1 MRGSVNRLIKPEYQH
16 YLGSFLLQVSVVV
29 GVTLIPFFTFQHL
42 GGRERGAALAYGVVS
57 LSLGGACILSA
68 PFVSALRN
76 GLVYCLVGSIG
87 FGIFYAAAMFA
98 KNITVFCLL
107 TGISMGFFA
116 LAWPAMQS
124 WLGAQRN
131 EVLRTKSFSGYNVA
145 IGLGLTVGPFIAGVT
160 YEMDYRLAFSVVLLL
175 SVVAACLLFTL
186 PHEKYYFDIPAAVD
200 AANAGGS
207 TCERK
212 DNRNEVY
219 LYCGWL
225 TNMLGWGLT
234 GAVRTV
240 YAGQVDRM
248 VHNGKLVLLSQALP
262 LHVFTTQS
270 DPTAAKLYSWMQ
282 TVLSLGYFL
291 AILAMSRTVRWQ
303 HRFGVVV
310 ACQALLGA
318 GIWVLSGSESLF
330 VILICH
336 VLMGAF
342 TGFGYLGSQCYSSS
356 TPQLKHRRIAL
367 NEGLSH
373 STGFALPLVFAQLG
387 TWYGM
392 TWAFRYTPLFLAAFV
407 VLQFLSLKYAKRKL
421 AAGVSSVQQILC

>member
-1 MRGSVNRLIKPEYQH
+1 MRGSVYRFIKPEYQH
-16 YLGSFLLQVSVVV
+16 YLGSFLLQASVVV

-42 GGRERGAALAYGVVS
+42 GGRERGASLAYGVVS

-68 PFVSALRN
+68 PFVSAVRN
-76 GLVYCLVGSIG
+76 GLVYCLVGSVG
-87 FGIFYAAAMFA
+87 FGVFFAAGMFA

-107 TGISMGFFA
+107 TGISMVFFA

-131 EVLRTKSFSGYNVA
+131 EILRTKSFSSYNMA
-145 IGLGLTVGPFIAGVT
+145 IGLGLTAGPFIAGVA
-160 YEMDYRLAFSVVLLL
+160 YEVDYRLAFLVVLLL
-175 SVVAACLLFTL
+175 GVLAAILLFTL
-186 PHEKYYFDIPAAVD
+186 PQEKHYFDIPAAVD
-200 AANAGGS
+200 VTNAGGS
-207 TCERK
+207 SCERK
-212 DNRNEVY
+212 DNSNEVY

-248 VHNGKLVLLSQALP
+248 VHGGKLVLLSTGLP
-262 LHVFTTQS
+262 LHVFTAQS
-270 DPTAAKLYSWMQ
+270 APTAATLYSWMQ
-282 TVLSLGYFL
+282 TVLSLGYFI
-291 AILAMSRTVRWQ
+291 AVLAMSRTVRWQ
-303 HRFGVVV
+303 HRFGVIV

-318 GIWVLSGSESLF
+318 GIWVLAGSDSLF

-336 VLMGAF
+336 LVMGAF
-342 TGFGYLGSQCYSSS
+342 TGFGYLGSQCYSS
-356 TPQLKHRRIAL
+356 TNPQLKHRRIAL

-392 TWAFRYTPLFLAAFV
+392 TWAFRYTPLFLAAYV

-421 AAGVSSVQQILC
+421 AAGVSSAQEILC